1 MNRFVK
7 DPEAHAA
14 PIQQMQELHA
24 RIDGLITF
32 ASEGKN
38 EINAQT
44 TGPEATAAQA
54 LRCMSVV
61 KLNRSAHLRFA
72 HIYTDVVVAYP
83 LCSARIKLHR
93 YSAFSDLPVF
103 TKPYCDLKQA
113 PTNFD
118 MGFVED
124 LAEWLTSCACDGQSQ
139 ANSNMALDQY
149 PSSEPHELCCKEAS
163 SSSVV
168 LPFSKHESSRICLA
182 SALNIAQ
189 AFEALPYPPAEG
201 GIGSLSSVPRTLPS
215 FACCAMQGAYALL
228 MVCNQA
234 WAMQTGAMPATQ
246 HPQRLLAQC
255 EQGLYSIL
263 NTLDNY
269 ATAFE
274 AIRGMRGLFSA
285 RYENCCVTYTDSV
298 ILTDQVLE
306 SIDGFANLFAGN
318 I

>member
-1 MNRFVK
+1 MHVHCEAQQVGSPPFVHGFTCVAVA
-7 DPEAHAA
+7 DS
-14 PIQQMQELHA
+14 LH
-24 RIDGLITF
+24 
-32 ASEGKN
+32 
-38 EINAQT
+38 
-44 TGPEATAAQA
+44 
-54 LRCMSVV
+54 
-61 KLNRSAHLRFA
+61 
-72 HIYTDVVVAYP
+72 
-83 LCSARIKLHR
+83 SARIKLHR

-139 ANSNMALDQY
+139 ASSSMAFDES
-149 PSSEPHELCCKEAS
+149 PSSEPSELCCKDNSAKNI
-163 SSSVV
+163 V

-189 AFEALPYPPAEG
+189 AFEALPYPPSDDG
-201 GIGSLSSVPRTLPS
+201 NRTPNSVPRTLPS

-274 AIRGMRGLFSA
+274 AIRGMRGAFEATQPCYCKL
-285 RYENCCVTYTDSV
+285 ETDSV
-298 ILTDQVLE
+298 VP
-306 SIDGFANLFAGN
+306 
-318 I
+318 

>member
-1 MNRFVK
+1 
-7 DPEAHAA
+7 
-14 PIQQMQELHA
+14 MQFLTREV
-24 RIDGLITF
+24 I
-32 ASEGKN
+32 
-38 EINAQT
+38 
-44 TGPEATAAQA
+44 
-54 LRCMSVV
+54 
-61 KLNRSAHLRFA
+61 
-72 HIYTDVVVAYP
+72 AYSP
-83 LCSARIKLHR
+83 CSARIKLHR

-139 ANSNMALDQY
+139 TSSNVTLDES
-149 PSSEPHELCCKEAS
+149 PSSETSRQCCKDTSA
-163 SSSVV
+163 SSVV

-182 SALNIAQ
+182 SALNIVQ
-189 AFEALPYPPAEG
+189 AFEALPYPLTESGDRAP
-201 GIGSLSSVPRTLPS
+201 VPRTLPS
-215 FACCAMQGAYALL
+215 FACCAMQAAYALL

-234 WAMQTGAMPATQ
+234 WAMQTGAMPATH

-274 AIRGMRGLFSA
+274 AIRGMRGLYPATPKA
-285 RYENCCVTYTDSV
+285 RCER
-298 ILTDQVLE
+298 ILT
-306 SIDGFANLFAGN
+306 A
-318 I
+318 

>member
-1 MNRFVK
+1 
-7 DPEAHAA
+7 
-14 PIQQMQELHA
+14 
-24 RIDGLITF
+24 
-32 ASEGKN
+32 
-38 EINAQT
+38 
-44 TGPEATAAQA
+44 
-54 LRCMSVV
+54 
-61 KLNRSAHLRFA
+61 
-72 HIYTDVVVAYP
+72 
-83 LCSARIKLHR
+83 
-93 YSAFSDLPVF
+93 
-103 TKPYCDLKQA
+103 
-113 PTNFD
+113 

-139 ANSNMALDQY
+139 VNSNVALDHS
-149 PSSEPHELCCKEAS
+149 PSSEPHDLCCKGS
-163 SSSVV
+163 SPSSIV

-189 AFEALPYPPAEG
+189 AFEALPYPRAEG
-201 GIGSLSSVPRTLPS
+201 GLSSPTSVPRTLPS

-269 ATAFE
+269 AIASE

-285 RYENCCVTYTDSV
+285 IYEPCCVTFADSV
-298 ILTDQVLE
+298 MLTDQVRE

>member
-1 MNRFVK
+1 MHVYR
-7 DPEAHAA
+7 EA
-14 PIQQMQELHA
+14 QQVRSSPDIRTYTNL
-24 RIDGLITF
+24 
-32 ASEGKN
+32 
-38 EINAQT
+38 
-44 TGPEATAAQA
+44 ATAYS
-54 LRCMSVV
+54 L
-61 KLNRSAHLRFA
+61 H
-72 HIYTDVVVAYP
+72 
-83 LCSARIKLHR
+83 SARIKLHR

-118 MGFVED
+118 MSFVED

-139 ANSNMALDQY
+139 ASSNITLDQS
-149 PSSEPHELCCKEAS
+149 PSSEPSELCCKDTSAK
-163 SSSVV
+163 SVL

-189 AFEALPYPPAEG
+189 AFEALPYPPTDNGNRA
-201 GIGSLSSVPRTLPS
+201 SNSVPRTLPS

-274 AIRGMRGLFSA
+274 AIRGMRGSFTVIFSHH
-285 RYENCCVTYTDSV
+285 Y
-298 ILTDQVLE
+298 
-306 SIDGFANLFAGN
+306 
-318 I
+318 

>member
-1 MNRFVK
+1 MHVYR
-7 DPEAHAA
+7 EAKQVRPLQKRKSSS
-14 PIQQMQELHA
+14 PIM
-24 RIDGLITF
+24 
-32 ASEGKN
+32 
-38 EINAQT
+38 
-44 TGPEATAAQA
+44 
-54 LRCMSVV
+54 
-61 KLNRSAHLRFA
+61 
-72 HIYTDVVVAYP
+72 VVANSMG
-83 LCSARIKLHR
+83 SARIKIHR

-124 LAEWLTSCACDGQSQ
+124 LAEWLTSCACDQQSHPS
-139 ANSNMALDQY
+139 SNIAVDQS
-149 PSSEPHELCCKEAS
+149 PSSEPSGTCCENNYS
-163 SSSVV
+163 NSIT

-189 AFEALPYPPAEG
+189 AFEALPYPPTDDVNLAPN
-201 GIGSLSSVPRTLPS
+201 SVPRTLPS

-234 WAMQTGAMPATQ
+234 WAMQTGAMPVTQ
-246 HPQRLLAQC
+246 HPQKLLAQC

-274 AIRGMRGLFSA
+274 AIRGMRGKLWFMKIFYRS
-285 RYENCCVTYTDSV
+285 N
-298 ILTDQVLE
+298 
-306 SIDGFANLFAGN
+306 
-318 I
+318 

>member
-1 MNRFVK
+1 MHVRCKAQQVRSFPCK
-7 DPEAHAA
+7 SILSCEYTAY
-14 PIQQMQELHA
+14 IQ
-24 RIDGLITF
+24 R
-32 ASEGKN
+32 
-38 EINAQT
+38 
-44 TGPEATAAQA
+44 
-54 LRCMSVV
+54 
-61 KLNRSAHLRFA
+61 
-72 HIYTDVVVAYP
+72 
-83 LCSARIKLHR
+83 SARIKLHR

-139 ANSNMALDQY
+139 ASSSIGLDQS
-149 PSSEPHELCCKEAS
+149 PSSESPGLCCKES
-163 SSSVV
+163 SANNVV

-182 SALNIAQ
+182 SALNIAR
-189 AFEALPYPPAEG
+189 AFEALPYPPTDG
-201 GIGSLSSVPRTLPS
+201 GNRAPNSVPRTLPS

-274 AIRGMRGLFSA
+274 AIRGMRGLFPA
-285 RYENCCVTYTDSV
+285 
-298 ILTDQVLE
+298 IQE
-306 SIDGFANLFAGN
+306 SYCRSGANGVAFRSSPRVN
-318 I
+318 RWFR

>member
-1 MNRFVK
+1 
-7 DPEAHAA
+7 
-14 PIQQMQELHA
+14 
-24 RIDGLITF
+24 
-32 ASEGKN
+32 
-38 EINAQT
+38 
-44 TGPEATAAQA
+44 
-54 LRCMSVV
+54 
-61 KLNRSAHLRFA
+61 
-72 HIYTDVVVAYP
+72 
-83 LCSARIKLHR
+83 
-93 YSAFSDLPVF
+93 
-103 TKPYCDLKQA
+103 
-113 PTNFD
+113 

-139 ANSNMALDQY
+139 ASSNIALDQS
-149 PSSEPHELCCKEAS
+149 PSSEPSELCCKDAS
-163 SSSVV
+163 AKSIV

-189 AFEALPYPPAEG
+189 AFEALPYPSTNEENRTPT
-201 GIGSLSSVPRTLPS
+201 SVPRTLPS

-274 AIRGMRGLFSA
+274 AIRGMRGLFQATIVHHCTSETDTGASRPSPRVDRWLRQFICWEHLKTSSA
-285 RYENCCVTYTDSV
+285 SNM
-298 ILTDQVLE
+298 
-306 SIDGFANLFAGN
+306 
-318 I
+318 